1 MAWNLKDAWP
11 ESNKTLVRR
20 RVKELQQ
27 QTETAEQLA
36 EARTKKIEKMQQ
48 QIAKLEKQ
56 GDENG

>member
-27 QTETAEQLA
+27 QAKTTEQLVETKA
-36 EARTKKIEKMQQ
+36 KKIKKMQQ
-48 QIAKLEKQ
+48 QIAKLEQ
-56 GDENG
+56 ENQ

>member
-27 QTETAEQLA
+27 QTKTTEQLA
-36 EARTKKIEKMQQ
+36 ETKAKKIKKMQQ
-48 QIAKLEKQ
+48 QIAKLEQ
-56 GDENG
+56 ENQ

>member
-27 QTETAEQLA
+27 QAKTAEQLA
-36 EARTKKIEKMQQ
+36 EIKAKKIERMRQ
-48 QIAKLEKQ
+48 QIAKLEQEK
-56 GDENG
+56 